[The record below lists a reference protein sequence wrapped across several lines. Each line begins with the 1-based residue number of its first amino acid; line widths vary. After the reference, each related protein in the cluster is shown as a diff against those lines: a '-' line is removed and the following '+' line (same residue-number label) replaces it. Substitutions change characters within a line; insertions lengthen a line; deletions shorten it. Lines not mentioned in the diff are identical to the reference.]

1 MQYRVEELAAAC
13 GVKVDTVRFY
23 QGRGLIPP
31 PERRGRNAVY
41 GDGHLARIREIR
53 SLRDEGFTLAQIRRI
68 SATGSAPASGESA
81 TQTAASDS
89 QLALLAA
96 LAEERAEARS
106 LTRSELAAEA
116 GVPDALIVAVE
127 EAGLIE
133 STLSDSGGEAHYSS
147 ADAEM
152 LRTGLALLGAG
163 FPLARLLQLAS
174 DHARHIRALSESGI
188 DLFDDHI
195 RKQTSEGDDPEV
207 VAAAFRE
214 LLPQVTRLVALHFQR
229 TLVNR
234 AIERLRAKG
243 EGPALEQALAAV
255 EAARRSAELKR

>member
-1 MQYRVEELAAAC
+1 MHYRVEELAAAG

-31 PERRGRNAVY
+31 PERRGRTVIY
-41 GDGHLARIREIR
+41 SDGHLARIREIR
-53 SLRDEGFTLAQIRRI
+53 SLRAKGFTLAQIGRMPTKGT
-68 SATGSAPASGESA
+68 SPVSSESA
-81 TQTAASDS
+81 TSDS

-96 LAEERAEARS
+96 LAEERAEARP

-116 GVPDALIVAVE
+116 GVPDALIAAVE

-133 STLSDSGGEAHYSS
+133 PTLHDSDGEPHYSS
-147 ADAEM
+147 ADGEM
-152 LRTGLALLGAG
+152 LRSGLALLGAG
-163 FPLARLLQLAS
+163 FPLARLLQLAT
-174 DHARHIRALSESGI
+174 DHARHIRDLSESGI

-195 RKQTSEGDDPEV
+195 RKQASEGDDPEV
-207 VAAAFRE
+207 VAEAFRE

-255 EAARRSAELKR
+255 EAARREAELKG